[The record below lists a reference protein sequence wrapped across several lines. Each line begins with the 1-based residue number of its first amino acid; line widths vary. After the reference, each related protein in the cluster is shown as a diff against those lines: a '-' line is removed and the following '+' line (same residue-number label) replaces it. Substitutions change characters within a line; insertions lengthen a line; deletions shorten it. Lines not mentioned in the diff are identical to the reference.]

1 MLKQDLARSYSLTH
15 GKVIRRVV
23 ECYRSPG
30 VHAVAV
36 FRFGQ
41 WILSQPLALRIL
53 LKPAYAYLNHRT
65 KAKWGIMLAPGA
77 TIGKGLHIFHFG
89 GIFVGEQVII
99 GENCSLSHDVT
110 IGLAGEGKRR
120 GAPTIGN
127 NVYIAPGAKIAGRVH
142 IGNNVKIGANAVVSK
157 DVPDNALVQ
166 VQSMQV
172 VSFQGFYGESSGK
185 PSTSE
190 ESSATR
196 PPEG

>member
-15 GKVIRRVV
+15 GKAIRRVV

-30 VHAVAV
+30 IHAVVV

-41 WILSQPLALRIL
+41 WILRQHFAIRIL
-53 LKPAYAYLNHRT
+53 LKPLYAFLNHRT
-65 KAKWGIMLAPGA
+65 KAKWGIMLAPTA
-77 TIGKGLHIFHFG
+77 RIGKGFHIFHFG

-120 GAPTIGN
+120 GAPMIGN

-166 VQSMQV
+166 VPSMQV

-185 PSTSE
+185 PFTSD

-196 PPEG
+196 SPEG